1 MAMDVKREGVAKK
14 KMIKRIIVFSLL
26 AVVVAGA
33 SYEISKLKPAAP
45 SVERATVWI
54 DQVKRG
60 PMVVDRRGLGTLVP
74 ENIRQVPAQFDSTV
88 SKILMHSGDVVKPDT
103 ILMVLTNP
111 QMEVDAND
119 LEWQI
124 KQAEAAYQNLKVTLQ
139 STTFDQQST
148 VDTVK
153 SDMEQA
159 ELTKDKD

>member
-60 PMVVDRRGLGTLVP
+60 PMVVDRR
-74 ENIRQVPAQFDSTV
+74 
-88 SKILMHSGDVVKPDT
+88 
-103 ILMVLTNP
+103 
-111 QMEVDAND
+111 
-119 LEWQI
+119 
-124 KQAEAAYQNLKVTLQ
+124 
-139 STTFDQQST
+139 
-148 VDTVK
+148 
-153 SDMEQA
+153 
-159 ELTKDKD
+159 